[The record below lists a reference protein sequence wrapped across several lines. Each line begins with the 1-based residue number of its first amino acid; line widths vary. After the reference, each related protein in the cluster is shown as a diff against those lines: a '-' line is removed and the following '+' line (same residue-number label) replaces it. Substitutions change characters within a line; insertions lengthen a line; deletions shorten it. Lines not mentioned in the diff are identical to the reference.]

1 MAGDQKILTAPVAE
15 TPGSSKD
22 STIWNFQI
30 APGATYLID
39 QDGTSFEFTVQT
51 GPVAVRRRTGKFASQ
66 FNQFANGT
74 GVSGVR
80 FTSLEIQNLSKTV
93 AVVCQMVVGSAN
105 FINHQLVVVQGGI
118 GGQAVVYPTYP
129 TPSSAATVS
138 FVDLSGSP
146 FNDINGNKWLAI
158 QRLAAV
164 IGNVDSGITY
174 ILQNKGGKTTDTP
187 AKAIIP
193 IYPLTSWNEQ
203 ISGDYDINAG
213 GANINVIAHEIYQSI
228 PAI

>member
-1 MAGDQKILTAPVAE
+1 MAEQKILTAPVAE

-80 FTSLEIQNLSKTV
+80 FTSLEVQNLSKLV

-118 GGQAVVYPTYP
+118 GGQAVVYPTCP
-129 TPSSAATVS
+129 TSGVVNEVD
-138 FVDLSGSP
+138 FNDLSGSP
-146 FNDINGNKWLAI
+146 FTDINGGKWLAI
-158 QRLAAV
+158 QRLDMV
-164 IGNVDSGITY
+164 IGNLDSGVTY
-174 ILQNKGGKTTDTP
+174 LLQKKGASGPSDP
-187 AKAIIP
+187 AIAP
-193 IYPLTSWNEQ
+193 IYPLTIWHEA
-203 ISGDYDINAG
+203 ISGDYKLTVG
-213 GANINVIAHEIYQSI
+213 GANLNVIAHEVYQAI